1 MAPTSPPSGGG
12 LEALGGGFDMRRAR
26 VSSSDASDALRHPSS
41 RHDRSLLVPRLT
53 RNRAAMRRMRVLS
66 LCCACLLLFPVAG
79 TFLCISSYMAGSRNP
94 LLLVTMGIVLPRYTY
109 YIENGGL
116 LAMLVRQVD
125 SRGAK
130 SYARARKY
138 YERQRPLFETAAKAW
153 ELHDYFAE
161 QGRAPEFQKMDSTL
175 YDTLIGRLRVMEMQL
190 RERKRDDFRVEKDKC
205 ACLAPPLER

>member
-1 MAPTSPPSGGG
+1 
-12 LEALGGGFDMRRAR
+12 
-26 VSSSDASDALRHPSS
+26 
-41 RHDRSLLVPRLT
+41 
-53 RNRAAMRRMRVLS
+53 
-66 LCCACLLLFPVAG
+66 
-79 TFLCISSYMAGSRNP
+79 
-94 LLLVTMGIVLPRYTY
+94 
-109 YIENGGL
+109 
-116 LAMLVRQVD
+116 MLVRQVD